1 MQADEGH
8 FRKHFLMRIIIAS
21 RAGRALQAGLT
32 ACWSMLHRK
41 MAGSSSS
48 VGERW
53 AREVWMSRYAFVV
66 LLGGII
72 SFFPQEPVPSAGKE
86 REG

>member
-1 MQADEGH
+1 MQADEGN
-8 FRKHFLMRIIIAS
+8 LIIVS

-32 ACWSMLHRK
+32 TCWSMLHRK

-48 VGERW
+48 VGD
-53 AREVWMSRYAFVV
+53 AFVV

-86 REG
+86 SE